1 MVPIISVERT
11 GVKMPFLQIQNLVKN
26 FGGLK
31 AISNLS
37 LEIEK
42 GDLVGLIGPNGAGK
56 TTIFNV
62 ITGVYPSSSGQ
73 ILFKGQK
80 ITDIKPHE
88 ACALG
93 IGRTFQVA
101 KPFGGKSVLY
111 NVMVGSFA
119 RTNDRELAESK
130 ALQVLERLGILSKK
144 DQLAKSL
151 TIADRKR
158 LEVAKALATE
168 PELLLLDEV
177 MAGLNPKET
186 EGAIALV
193 KDIAQSGITIL
204 IIEHVMKVIMSL
216 SQRIAVLHH
225 GEKIAEGP
233 PVQVAQDEKV
243 IKAYLGE
250 EYVLS

>member
-1 MVPIISVERT
+1 MV
-11 GVKMPFLQIQNLVKN
+11 FLEIKNLVRR
-26 FGGLK
+26 FGGLV
-31 AISNLS
+31 AINQFNLEVRKG
-37 LEIEK
+37 EII
-42 GDLVGLIGPNGAGK
+42 GLIGPNGAGK

-62 ITGVYPSSSGQ
+62 ITGVYPCDGGQ
-73 ILFKGQK
+73 IVFKGK
-80 ITDIKPHE
+80 NISSIKPHE
-88 ACALG
+88 ASMVG

-119 RTNDRELAESK
+119 RTKDSKQAESR
-130 ALQVLERLGILSKK
+130 ALEVLEFMGLLSKK
-144 DQLAKSL
+144 DQLGKSL

-158 LEVAKALATE
+158 LEMAKALATE

-177 MAGLNPKET
+177 MAGLNPKES
-186 EGAIALV
+186 EEAISLV
-193 KDIAQSGITIL
+193 KEVAARGVTIL

-216 SQRIAVLHH
+216 SHRIAVLHH
-225 GEKIAEGP
+225 GEKIAEGSP
-233 PVQVAQDEKV
+233 LQVSQDEKV

>member
-1 MVPIISVERT
+1 MAFLEIR
-11 GVKMPFLQIQNLVKN
+11 GVVKR
-26 FGGLK
+26 FGGLV
-31 AISNLS
+31 AINNFCM
-37 LEIEK
+37 EIEK
-42 GDLVGLIGPNGAGK
+42 GEIIGLIGPNGAGK

-62 ITGVYPSSSGQ
+62 ITGVYPGNGGQ
-73 ILFKGQK
+73 VLFKGK
-80 ITDIKPHE
+80 NINGIKPHDS
-88 ACALG
+88 CMIG

-119 RTNDRELAESK
+119 RTQDRRQAESK
-130 ALQVLERLGILSKK
+130 ALQVLEMLGLLQKK
-144 DQLAKSL
+144 DQLGKSL

-158 LEVAKALATE
+158 LEMTKALATD

-186 EGAIALV
+186 EEAIGLV
-193 KDIAQSGITIL
+193 KNVARGGITIL
-204 IIEHVMKVIMSL
+204 IIEHVMRVIMSL
-216 SQRIAVLHH
+216 SNRVAVLHH
-225 GEKIAEGP
+225 GEKISEGTP
-233 PVQVAQDEKV
+233 LQVSQDEKV

>member
-1 MVPIISVERT
+1 MSILISVR
-11 GVKMPFLQIQNLVKN
+11 GP
-26 FGGLK
+26 
-31 AISNLS
+31 
-37 LEIEK
+37 
-42 GDLVGLIGPNGAGK
+42 LIKFAHSA
-56 TTIFNV
+56 F
-62 ITGVYPSSSGQ
+62 TGVYPANGGQ

-80 ITDIKPHE
+80 INDVKPHD
-88 ACALG
+88 ACSLG

-119 RTNDRELAESK
+119 QTNDRKLAEAK
-130 ALQVLERLGILSKK
+130 AIRVLEKLGLLSKR
-144 DQLAKSL
+144 DQLGKSL

-186 EGAIALV
+186 EEAIVLV
-193 KDIAQSGITIL
+193 KDIARSGVTIL

-233 PVQVAQDEKV
+233 PQQVAHDEKV

-250 EYVLS
+250 EYVIS